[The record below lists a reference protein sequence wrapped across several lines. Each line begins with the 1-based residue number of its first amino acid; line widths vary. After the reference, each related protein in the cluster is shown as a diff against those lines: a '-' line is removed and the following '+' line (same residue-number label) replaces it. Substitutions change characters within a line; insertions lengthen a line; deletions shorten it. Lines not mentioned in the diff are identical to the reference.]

1 MRLLPGTNFWQLS
14 IYNSQCQEFV
24 TRNYTSSDGLP
35 LNINGY
41 ASAVLNFF
49 IQPSFWDTWMF
60 KAIIG
65 LVLLLLAAGV
75 IGFYAIHLKAKQRVL
90 NQIKDLELR
99 ALKSQ
104 MNPHFIF
111 NAMNSIQALIA
122 NENPTD
128 ALKYTSKFSKLM
140 RIVLEDSEKSI
151 ISLDKE
157 ISALELYIQIEALRL
172 NFNLEY
178 KIEVHRSIA
187 PEIDIIPPMIIQPY
201 VENALWHGLSNKE
214 GLRKLSVWFFA
225 DDKYLFCEVTDNGI
239 GRKKSAELKNKVA
252 NPSKDHSLTEKRLRL
267 INHLDNV
274 PAVVTTDLF
283 DEDGYASGTKVLLK
297 IPRNFN

>member
-1 MRLLPGTNFWQLS
+1 MRLLLGVNFWS
-14 IYNSQCQEFV
+14 MCDCNSSYQEFF
-24 TRNYTSSDGLP
+24 TWRYTTSPHLSLIHRYDSAILDLLIQLP
-35 LNINGY
+35 
-41 ASAVLNFF
+41 
-49 IQPSFWDTWMF
+49 FWDSWIF
-60 KAIIG
+60 KAIVG
-65 LVLLLLAAGV
+65 LVLLLLAAALV
-75 IGFYAIHLKAKQRVL
+75 GFYANHLKAKQRVL

-122 NENPTD
+122 SENPTE
-128 ALKYTSKFSKLM
+128 ALRYTSKFSKLM
-140 RIVLEDSEKSI
+140 RIVLEDSEKSV

-157 ISALELYIQIEALRL
+157 ISALELYIQIETLRL

-187 PEIDIIPPMIIQPY
+187 PEIDVIPPMIIQPY
-201 VENALWHGLSNKE
+201 VENALWHGLSNKD

-239 GRKKSAELKNKVA
+239 GRKKSAELKNKAA

-274 PAVVTTDLF
+274 SAIVTTDLF
-283 DEDGYASGTKVLLK
+283 DEDGYAAGTKVLLK